1 MIKINLVVVGKN
13 KYDWLTQGIKHYQK
27 LLKKYQVNLD
37 FNVIKDEKID
47 EKKERELILD
57 KEAERIF
64 KYLSSDS
71 YRIVLDVSGK
81 TLSSEELANL
91 LRDKLNTGKSD
102 FVFIIG
108 GPLGLSD
115 KIVKNCQFKLS
126 LSRMTLTHQLSRLV
140 LSEQIF
146 RAFSIISGDKY
157 HK

>member
-1 MIKINLVVVGKN
+1 MVKINLIVVGKN
-13 KYDWLTQGIKHYQK
+13 KYDWLNQGIKHYQK
-27 LLKKYQVNLD
+27 LLKKYQVDLD
-37 FNVIKDEKID
+37 FTIVKDEKID
-47 EKKERELILD
+47 VKKENGLVLD

-108 GPLGLSD
+108 GPLGLSE
-115 KIVKNCQFKLS
+115 KILKNCQFKLS
-126 LSRMTLTHQLSRLV
+126 LSRMTFTHQLSRLV

>member
-13 KYDWLTQGIKHYQK
+13 KHDWLTQGIRHYQK
-27 LLKKYQVNLD
+27 LLKKYRVDLS
-37 FNVIKDEKID
+37 FKVIKDEKID
-47 EKKERELILD
+47 EKKEKELIMD

-64 KYLSSDS
+64 KYLSSDF

-81 TLSSEELANL
+81 ILSSEELANL
-91 LRDKLNTGKSD
+91 LSDKLNSGKSE

-108 GPLGLSD
+108 GPLGLSE

-126 LSRMTLTHQLSRLV
+126 LSRMTFTHQLSRLV

-146 RAFSIISGDKY
+146 RAFSIIRGDKY

>member
-1 MIKINLVVVGKN
+1 MVKINLIVIGKN
-13 KYDWLTQGIKHYQK
+13 KYDWLTQGIKHYQR
-27 LLKKYQVNLD
+27 LLKKHQVNLEL
-37 FNVIKDEKID
+37 NVVKDEKVD
-47 EKKERELILD
+47 SKKEKELILD
-57 KEAERIF
+57 REAERVF

-81 TLSSEELANL
+81 VLSSEELANL
-91 LRDKLNTGKSD
+91 LREKLNTGKSD

-108 GPLGLSD
+108 GPLGLSE
-115 KIVKNCQFKLS
+115 KIIKNCQFKLS

>member
-13 KYDWLTQGIKHYQK
+13 KYEWLTQGVKHYQK
-27 LLKKYQVNLD
+27 LFRKYQVDLK
-37 FNVIKDEKID
+37 FIMIKDEKID
-47 EKKERELILD
+47 EKKDAELVLD

-64 KYLSSDS
+64 KYLSPDS
-71 YRIVLDVSGK
+71 YRVVLDPSGDL
-81 TLSSEELANL
+81 LSSEGLANL
-91 LRDKLNTGKSD
+91 LRDQLNKGKSD

-108 GPLGLSD
+108 GPLGLSE

-126 LSRMTLTHQLSRLV
+126 LSKMTFTHQLSRLV

-146 RAFSIISGDKY
+146 RAFSILRGDRY

>member
-1 MIKINLVVVGKN
+1 MIKINLIVVGKN
-13 KYDWLTQGIKHYQK
+13 KYDWLTQGIKHYQR
-27 LLKKYQVNLD
+27 LLKKYQVNLE
-37 FNVIKDEKID
+37 FNVVKDEKID
-47 EKKERELILD
+47 QKKEKELILD
-57 KEAERIF
+57 REAERVF

-81 TLSSEELANL
+81 VLSSEELATL
-91 LRDKLNTGKSD
+91 LRDKLNTGKSE

-108 GPLGLSD
+108 GALGLSE

-126 LSRMTLTHQLSRLV
+126 LSRMTFTHQLSRLV

>member
-13 KYDWLTQGIKHYQK
+13 KHDWLTQGIRHYQK
-27 LLKKYQVNLD
+27 LVKKYQVDLE
-37 FNVIKDEKID
+37 FNVVKDEKID
-47 EKKERELILD
+47 QKKDSELVLD

-64 KYLSSDS
+64 KYLSKDS

-81 TLSSEELANL
+81 ILSSEELANL
-91 LRDKLNTGKSD
+91 LRNKLNTGKSE

-108 GPLGLSD
+108 GPLGVSE
-115 KIVKNCQFKLS
+115 KIVKNCHFRLCLS
-126 LSRMTLTHQLSRLV
+126 GMTFTHQLSRLI

-146 RAFSIISGDKY
+146 RAFSIIKGDKY

>member
-1 MIKINLVVVGKN
+1 MVKMNLIVVGKN

-27 LLKKYQVNLD
+27 LLHKYQVDLD
-37 FNVIKDEKID
+37 FNIIKDEKID
-47 EKKERELILD
+47 EKKEKELILD

-64 KYLSSDS
+64 KYLSSES

-91 LRDKLNTGKSD
+91 LRDKINTGKSE

-108 GPLGLSD
+108 GALGLSE